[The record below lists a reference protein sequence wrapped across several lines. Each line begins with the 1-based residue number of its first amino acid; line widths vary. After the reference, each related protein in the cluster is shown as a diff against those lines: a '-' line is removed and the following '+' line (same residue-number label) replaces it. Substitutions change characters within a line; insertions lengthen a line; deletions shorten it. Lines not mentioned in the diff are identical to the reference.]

1 MTLKLLF
8 LLAGYQGVTTKM
20 PKTFKLNK
28 KELNLLILCCI
39 IITTVLSYVIII
51 EPFLKRYKS
60 IRGEIQARQ
69 VKLLKLKR
77 TLLLKEPVELS
88 YLEILPRL
96 SQAGSDEEKYALF
109 LKEVELTSRRNNI
122 YITTLKPISVKKDNN
137 KTKEYIIKV
146 EAEGRL
152 DSLAKF
158 LYALP
163 ESGLLLSLEQLQ
175 ISYLSQQEE
184 MLKFQM
190 NLGRM
195 VIDTNNEN

>member
-1 MTLKLLF
+1 
-8 LLAGYQGVTTKM
+8 M

-39 IITTVLSYVIII
+39 IVTTVLSYVIII

-60 IRGEIQARQ
+60 IKGEIQARQ

-96 SQAGSDEEKYALF
+96 SQIGSDEEKYALF

-122 YITTLKPISVKKDNN
+122 YITTLKPISVKKDNS
-137 KTKEYIIKV
+137 KTKKYIIKV